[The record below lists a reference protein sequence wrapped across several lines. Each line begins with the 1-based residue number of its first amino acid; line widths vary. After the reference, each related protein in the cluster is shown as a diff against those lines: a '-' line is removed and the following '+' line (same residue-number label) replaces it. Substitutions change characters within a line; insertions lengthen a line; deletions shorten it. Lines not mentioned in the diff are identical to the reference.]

1 MLVRK
6 NKGNTLVET
15 IVSMLILTSI
25 LIGVF
30 NFYRV
35 MRISEAEEI
44 KEMKAV
50 YQIDAVK
57 KLILCNM
64 SYDEVQD
71 ELVKKNRFI
80 SSSNLMEEN
89 LGRVGIKD
97 IMKDKEEGYPIIML
111 MGDEEISEEII
122 KIKILYRF
130 QGGREISNEF
140 YKGNY
145 EKI

>member
-6 NKGNTLVET
+6 NKGNTLIET

-25 LIGVF
+25 LIGVL

-71 ELVKKNRFI
+71 ELVKKNKFI
-80 SSSNLMEEN
+80 SSSDLMEEN
-89 LGRVGIKD
+89 LGRVDIKD
-97 IMKDKEEGYPIIML
+97 IMNSKEEGYPLIML
-111 MGDEEISEEII
+111 TGDEEISEEII

-130 QGGREISNEF
+130 QSGREVSNEF
-140 YKGNY
+140 CKGNY

>member
-6 NKGNTLVET
+6 NKGNTLIET

-64 SYDEVQD
+64 SYDELQD
-71 ELVKKNRFI
+71 ELVKKNKFI
-80 SSSNLMEEN
+80 SSSDLMEEN
-89 LGRVGIKD
+89 LGRVAIKD
-97 IMKDKEEGYPIIML
+97 IMKNKEDGYPLIML

-122 KIKILYRF
+122 KIKILYRL
-130 QGGREISNEF
+130 QSGREISNEF

-145 EKI
+145 EKV

>member
-35 MRISEAEEI
+35 MRISEVEEM

-80 SSSNLMEEN
+80 SGSDLMEES

-97 IMKDKEEGYPIIML
+97 IMKNKEEGYPLIIL
-111 MGDEEISEEII
+111 TGEEEISEEII

>member
-130 QGGREISNEF
+130 QSGREISNEF